1 MKLSITHR
9 TIYEYTEP
17 VTNAQHLAHLT
28 PRDELGQRCLSHDV
42 EISPVPISPRERL
55 DYFGNRT
62 LYVAFNEPHRRLSFN
77 ARSLVDT
84 YLRPD
89 VQLDAFPG
97 WQGVAAVLRGSPR
110 RDLLDAS
117 QFGFES
123 PHVKLDSDV
132 TEYAAQSFGNDR
144 PILSAVAD
152 LVARVHADFKY
163 DPEATDVSTP
173 VSEVFLK
180 RRGVCQDFA
189 HLCIAGLRGL
199 GLPARYVS
207 GYLLTRPPPGR
218 IRLEGADASHAWFS
232 VFVPDAGWFDFDPTN
247 NMLASDE
254 HVVVAWGRDFS
265 DVTPIRGV
273 ILGGGRHTVKVSV
286 DVVPV

>member
-28 PRDELGQRCLSHDV
+28 PRDELNQRCVQHEV
-42 EISPVPISPRERL
+42 EISPTPVSPRERL

-62 LYVAFNEPHRRLSFN
+62 LYVAFNEPHRRLSFS
-77 ARSLVDT
+77 ARSVVET

-89 VQLDAFPG
+89 VQLDDSPD
-97 WQGVAAVLRGSPR
+97 WQSVASVLRGSPR
-110 RDLLDAS
+110 RDLLDAF

-123 PHVKLDSDV
+123 PHVRLDPDI
-132 TEYAAQSFGNDR
+132 TAYAAQSFPVGR
-144 PILSAVAD
+144 PILSGVGD
-152 LVARVHADFKY
+152 LVARVHSDFKY

-173 VSEVFLK
+173 VSEVFVK

-199 GLPARYVS
+199 GLPVRYVS

-232 VFVPDAGWFDFDPTN
+232 VFLPDVGWFDFDPTN

-286 DVVPV
+286 DVVPA